1 LPTIACLA
9 SSWPR
14 ELPGGSNRDPD
25 IHPSRIAERREQVA
39 QVEVYTSPSQLQVI
53 KEHADGAGW
62 PELGAARGLNPEALW
77 KRIERVRRRI
87 MQALAEPE
95 TDTIAEDR

>member
-1 LPTIACLA
+1 
-9 SSWPR
+9 
-14 ELPGGSNRDPD
+14 
-25 IHPSRIAERREQVA
+25 
-39 QVEVYTSPSQLQVI
+39 VI

-62 PELGAARGLNPEALW
+62 PELGAARGLNPEVLR